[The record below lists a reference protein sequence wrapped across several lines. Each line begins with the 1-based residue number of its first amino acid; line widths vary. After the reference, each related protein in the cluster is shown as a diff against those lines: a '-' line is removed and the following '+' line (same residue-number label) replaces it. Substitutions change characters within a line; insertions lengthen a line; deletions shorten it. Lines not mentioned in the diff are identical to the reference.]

1 MIAVAL
7 SGEFDEGF
15 AFLILV
21 GTLLTTFGF
30 IFVRWSKSKMPRPYQ
45 FSIFCLVGLL
55 SFVPGFLLA
64 FLSPILSGLLG
75 GP

>member
-7 SGEFDEGF
+7 FGEFDSAF

-30 IFVRWSKSKMPRPYQ
+30 MFVRWNKSKISRPYQ

-55 SFVPGFLLA
+55 SFLPGFLLA
-64 FLSPILSGLLG
+64 WLSPILFRV
-75 GP
+75 